1 MLSLV
6 RRKKIQNNHDNGQL
20 QKDLDKKLVYSLS
33 KSRIPNLRQF
43 KYLGKYL
50 KARELWLLRI
60 SILVI
65 IISLFI
71 ISARFYIAHLETVPV
86 AGGTYV
92 EGLIGAPKYI
102 NPLYASV
109 SDVDND
115 ISRLIYSSLFKR
127 ERNGEL
133 MNDLVLDFEVSDD
146 NKVYTFKI
154 RQDVLWHDGTSLTV
168 DDIIFTFNAIKDNQ
182 YKSPLK
188 PGFVGVSIERV
199 DNERISFALSDPY
212 AAFLELLTFGIL
224 PADLWSLIQPES
236 ASLAELNLKPVGSGL
251 YKFDS
256 LAKDK
261 QGNVKEY
268 KIAVNENYYGQK
280 PFIELAFR
288 FFPSFEEAIEAL
300 NNNTVDGLSYLPQDF
315 KENVITPKTLNFHK
329 LYLPQLT
336 VLFFN
341 SKENPALGDKA
352 VRQALAH
359 AIDRNQIINEVLDG
373 GACIVDGPILPNS
386 FVYNNEIKKYDYNIL
401 KAKEL
406 LDNTDWREVIITE
419 EDIAKAEE
427 DLNSEDEAIKTNAE
441 IKIRLGIGSWRKKD
455 DVYLTVRLT
464 TVERNENNDI
474 IEAIKIFWEAIGVK
488 TEIEI
493 MPPSRIQAEVLKPR
507 FYEVLF
513 YGQVVG
519 ADPDPYAFWHSS
531 QANEDGFNIANYN
544 NKEVDKL
551 LEDARLTSDRGERQ
565 KMYRQFQEILTEEL
579 PAFYVY
585 SPVYTYIQSKSI
597 KGFEVNN
604 IFLPSD
610 RFTNIA
616 DWYMETGKKLIW

>member
-1 MLSLV
+1 MLSLIK
-6 RRKKIQNNHDNGQL
+6 RKKIQNNYDNGQL

-65 IISLFI
+65 IVCLFI
-71 ISARFYIAHLETVPV
+71 ISARFYITHLETVPV
-86 AGGTYV
+86 VGGTYV

-127 ERNGEL
+127 DKNGEL
-133 MNDLVLDFEVSDD
+133 MNDLVLDYKVSDD

-154 RQDVLWHDGTSLTV
+154 RQDVLWHDGARLTV
-168 DDIIFTFNAIKDNQ
+168 DDIIFTYNAIKDNQ
-182 YKSPLK
+182 YRSPLK
-188 PGFVGVSIERV
+188 TGFVGVDIERV

-224 PADLWSLIQPES
+224 PADLWALIQPES
-236 ASLAELNLKPVGSGL
+236 ASLHELNLKPVGSGL

-261 QGNVKEY
+261 QGNIKEY
-268 KIAVNENYYGQK
+268 KIVVNENYYGQK
-280 PFIELAFR
+280 PFIKLAFR
-288 FFPSFEEAIEAL
+288 FFPSFEEAVEAL
-300 NNNTVDGLSYLPQDF
+300 NNNSVDGLSYLPQNF

-336 VLFFN
+336 VIFFN
-341 SKENPALGDKA
+341 SKENIALGDKA

-359 AIDRNQIINEVLDG
+359 AIDRNQIINEVLEG
-373 GACIVDGPILPNS
+373 GAYIIDGPILPNS

-406 LDNTDWREVIITE
+406 LDNTDWQEVIITE
-419 EDIAKAEE
+419 EDIVKAEE
-427 DLNSEDEAIKTNAE
+427 NLNSEDEVIRTGAE
-441 IKIRLGIGSWRKKD
+441 IKIRLGIGSWRKKND
-455 DVYLTVRLT
+455 EYLTVRLT
-464 TVERNENNDI
+464 TVERNENKAI
-474 IEAIKIFWEAIGVK
+474 IEAIKVFWEAIGVK
-488 TEIEI
+488 TEIEV

-551 LEDARLTSDRGERQ
+551 LEDARITSDRGERQ
-565 KMYRQFQEILTEEL
+565 KMYREFQEILTEEL
-579 PAFYVY
+579 PAFYIY
-585 SPVYTYIQSKSI
+585 SPVYTYPQTKAV

-610 RFTNIA
+610 RLANVA